1 MKYFF
6 YTNHYIFYISLGLTP
21 SIIWLIFY
29 LKKDIHPESK
39 KMILKIFL
47 GGMLAAISAA
57 IIEIIAEKLL
67 SLIIKPSSFLFILFY
82 YFIGVALVE
91 EFSKYF
97 IVKKEVLKNPEF
109 DEPVDAMIYMITSA
123 LGFAALENI
132 FTIFPGLRNLSL
144 IEATSITTFRFL
156 GATFL
161 HALCSGTIGYFLALS
176 IFNKKKIPY
185 IFIGITLASILHG
198 LYNFSIINLNKDFNF
213 SLLII
218 FILVSLALFISF
230 AFKEVKKIKSICTI
244 KINK

>member
-1 MKYFF
+1 MKYIF
-6 YTNHYIFYISLGLTP
+6 YANHYIFYISLGLIP

-39 KMILKIFL
+39 KTILKIFL
-47 GGMLAAISAA
+47 GGILAAILAA
-57 IIEIIAEKLL
+57 IMEIIIEKTT
-67 SLIIKPSSFLFILFY
+67 SLIIQPSSLLFIII
-82 YFIGVALVE
+82 YFLGAALVE

-97 IVKKEVLKNPEF
+97 IVKKEFLKKSEF

-144 IEATSITTFRFL
+144 TEATSITTFRFL

-176 IFNKKKIPY
+176 ILNKKKIPY
-185 IFIGITLASILHG
+185 LSIGIILASILHG
-198 LYNFSIINLNKDFNF
+198 LYNFSIINLNKYPDFLF
-213 SLLII
+213 LII
-218 FILVSLALFISF
+218 FILISLFLFVSS
-230 AFKEVKKIKSICTI
+230 AFKELKKIKSICV
-244 KINK
+244 INKNK